1 MCDTFWKKTE
11 NGAFFAKNSDRSCN
25 EPNLT
30 VFIKGGKREEKTVRC
45 TYIEIPQVDYV
56 NSVLLVK
63 PSWIWGAEMGIN
75 DKGVAIG
82 NEAVFTKS
90 KGKKEPRLIGMD
102 MLRLALERGNS
113 AEEAKDIIIELLQT
127 YGQGGNCGF
136 DKGFYYDNGF
146 LVTDGNNA
154 YAIETAGK
162 KYVVKKLDGCGNI
175 SNRLSLDVNFVK
187 ENTEPIF
194 TFFSGSKCRLSE
206 GGAKMRNAQTLTD
219 VFDVLK
225 GHHEKDEKKLYRTGS
240 VKSVCMH
247 QSALGSHTTGSMV
260 VHYGEK
266 ISIWITGASS
276 PCLSVFK
283 PVPFGEEIAPVFF
296 KAEDSVKYW
305 LKREYLLRAIFSG
318 YVDEKNYKQKAHALQ
333 KEIVDG
339 LSGINTADGGIFA
352 SGDDYL
358 AYCRSSSE
366 KEDAFIS
373 EYNDLIEEMRLGKK
387 PYKYIFKKYG
397 KSLGKD
403 LKLFPLH

>member
-162 KYVVKKLDGCGNI
+162 KYVVKKLEGYGNI
-175 SNRLSLDVNFVK
+175 SNRLSIDENFVR
-187 ENTEPIF
+187 ENTEPVF

-206 GGAKMRNAQTLTD
+206 GGEMMKNAQTLSD
-219 VFDVLK
+219 VFNVLR
-225 GHHEKDEKKLYRTGS
+225 GHHEKDVKKLYKKGS

-266 ISIWITGASS
+266 ITIWITGASS

-318 YVDEKNYKQKAHALQ
+318 YVDEKSYKEKARATQ
-333 KEIVDG
+333 KEIIEG
-339 LSGINTADGGIFA
+339 FSGVNSLGEGIFA
-352 SGDDYL
+352 SGEQYY
-358 AYCRSSSE
+358 AYCAGSSD
-366 KEDAFIS
+366 KEESFIR
-373 EYNDLIEEMRLGKK
+373 EYDKIIEDMKSGKLT
-387 PYKYIFKKYG
+387 YRHIFKKYS
-397 KSLGKD
+397 KTLGKD
-403 LKLFPLH
+403 LKLFPL